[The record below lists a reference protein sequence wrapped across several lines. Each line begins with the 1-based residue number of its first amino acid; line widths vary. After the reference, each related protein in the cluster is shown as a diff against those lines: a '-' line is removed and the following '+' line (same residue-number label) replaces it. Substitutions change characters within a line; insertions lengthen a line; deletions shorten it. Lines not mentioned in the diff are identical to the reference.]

1 MAVHGPVVKIHS
13 VVLASIVDSYE
24 RRNEGASRVIGTL
37 LGTIDKHSVEVTNCF
52 SVPHN
57 ESEDEVAVDM
67 EFAKNMYELHKK
79 VSPSEVIIGWYAT
92 GYDITEHSVLI
103 HEYYSREAQNPIHLT
118 VDTALQS
125 NKMNIRAYVSAQ
137 MGVPGKTVG
146 VMFTPLTVKYIY
158 YDTERIGVDLLQR
171 TRASPSRTNGL
182 TSDLSQVASSAGRI
196 QEMLTI
202 VLAYIED
209 VLSGKVTADNSV
221 GRYLMDLVG
230 KVPKISAEDFESML
244 NSNINDLLMV
254 TYLANL
260 TQAQIALNEKLVVLV
275 WCTLHGSVFNVILLL
290 LLACHSKAVFSDPG
304 VITIYTERRNS
315 SKARMVPLPET
326 AIDFSDLRSQ
336 SSRVNDRAC
345 EGWTVCSRCETYR
358 PPRAHH
364 CRVCQR
370 CIRRMDHHCPWI
382 NNCVGELN
390 QKYFIQFLFYTG
402 MASLYSMALVV
413 SAWVWR
419 IRNER
424 DGDEDKGGEDV
435 PSKHLIVA
443 HYIILLVESILFGVF
458 VLVIFYDQLVSI
470 ITDET
475 PIEQMRNRLMK
486 DRPSSGQSVHT
497 THTRKPKVA
506 LLREVFGRGKSVYLS
521 ARCCVGFCR
530 SSPLLHPLEESLT
543 HLFLI
548 TMCNDDR

>member
-1 MAVHGPVVKIHS
+1 MAVHGPVVKIHP

-37 LGTIDKHSVEVTNCF
+37 LGTTDKHSVEVTNCF

-92 GYDITEHSVLI
+92 GFDITEHSVLI
-103 HEYYSREAQNPIHLT
+103 HEYYSREAPNPIHLT

-125 NKMNIRAYVSAQ
+125 NKMNIRAY
-137 MGVPGKTVG
+137 TVG

-171 TRASPSRTNGL
+171 TRASPGRSKGL
-182 TSDLSQVASSAGRI
+182 TTDLAQVAGAAGRV
-196 QEMLTI
+196 QEMLST
-202 VLAYIED
+202 VLSYIED
-209 VLSGKVTADNSV
+209 VLSGKVMADNSV
-221 GRYLMDLVG
+221 GRYLMDLVN
-230 KVPKISAEDFESML
+230 KVPKITAEDFENML

-254 TYLANL
+254 TYLSNL
-260 TQAQIALNEKLVVLV
+260 TQAQIALNEKLVVLNAADGKMATFRCRRDPCGFICIILTYFSVFYADYVVIQYVLIPAYSGSV
-275 WCTLHGSVFNVILLL
+275 WCALHGSVFNLILLL

-304 VITIYTERRNS
+304 
-315 SKARMVPLPET
+315 MVPLPET

-336 SSRVNDRAC
+336 AVRGGRCAVAVRRIVLLELITAECVSAASG
-345 EGWTVCSRCETYR
+345 EWTITA
-358 PPRAHH
+358 P
-364 CRVCQR
+364 
-370 CIRRMDHHCPWI
+370 
-382 NNCVGELN
+382 
-390 QKYFIQFLFYTG
+390 G

-419 IRNER
+419 IRSER
-424 DGDEDKGGEDV
+424 EGDGDKEGDEA

-475 PIEQMRNRLMK
+475 PIEQMKNRLMK
-486 DRPSSGQSVHT
+486 DKTNSSQPPHI
-497 THTRKPKVA
+497 THTRKPKIA
-506 LLREVFGRGKSVYLS
+506 LLREVFGRGSV
-521 ARCCVGFCR
+521 FCWLFPLH
-530 SSPLLHPLEESLT
+530 SSPPSVGGIIYSALP
-543 HLFLI
+543 
-548 TMCNDDR
+548 DYDV